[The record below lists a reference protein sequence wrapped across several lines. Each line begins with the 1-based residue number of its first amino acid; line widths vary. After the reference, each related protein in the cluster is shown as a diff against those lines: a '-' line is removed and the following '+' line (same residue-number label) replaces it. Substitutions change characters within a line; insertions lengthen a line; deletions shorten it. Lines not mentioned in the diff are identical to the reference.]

1 MNSLLKN
8 LFISFI
14 GIFLLISIL
23 LLVILWNFSNNI
35 PDYKFLKNYKPPVS
49 SKVYAGDGNLVA
61 DFSKEKRIFV
71 PYRSI
76 PKNVINAFLS
86 AEDKNFFS
94 HPGVD
99 AKGVL
104 RATIN
109 NFKNIMTSKRLEG
122 ASTITQQVA
131 KNFLLTNEVSLN
143 RKLKEAIL
151 AFRIERALTKERIL
165 ELYLNQIYL
174 GSGAYGVAAASLEY
188 FDKSIK
194 ELDYAEAALLAL
206 DDAGLDIGNMEAFYC
221 GNLGQA
227 NAMVGQRILQEIGQT
242 GIPVVNCSNACAT
255 GATAFREAWTS
266 IKAGLYDVVLAV
278 GVEQMGTGLLGGAGG
293 GVGIPKE
300 GLLGSGTM
308 PAVFA
313 EAGMEHAR
321 QYGTTFEQ
329 FAKIS
334 VKNHHHSTMN
344 PKARYQIETPLDEV
358 MNAEMISY
366 PNTKLMCSV
375 NVDGAA
381 AAVLV
386 SEKKA
391 KELGMQR
398 AVRIKA
404 SVMTSDPY
412 QERDLVMPDVNSC
425 TRKAAAEAYEMAGL
439 NSEDID
445 LVELHDCFA
454 TAEMLHYENLGL
466 CGDGEAGRL
475 IDEGEVELGGRIP
488 VNVSGGLLSKGH
500 PLGAT
505 GIANIYEVC
514 THLRGEAGARQ
525 VENAKIGMTH
535 VIGLGSACGIHIL
548 EKV

>member
-1 MNSLLKN
+1 MS
-8 LFISFI
+8 
-14 GIFLLISIL
+14 
-23 LLVILWNFSNNI
+23 
-35 PDYKFLKNYKPPVS
+35 D
-49 SKVYAGDGNLVA
+49 VYVL
-61 DFSKEKRIFV
+61 
-71 PYRSI
+71 
-76 PKNVINAFLS
+76 
-86 AEDKNFFS
+86 
-94 HPGVD
+94 GVD
-99 AKGVL
+99 MIKFGRFPDRTVPD
-104 RATIN
+104 
-109 NFKNIMTSKRLEG
+109 
-122 ASTITQQVA
+122 
-131 KNFLLTNEVSLN
+131 
-143 RKLKEAIL
+143 
-151 AFRIERALTKERIL
+151 
-165 ELYLNQIYL
+165 L
-174 GSGAYGVAAASLEY
+174 G
-188 FDKSIK
+188 
-194 ELDYAEAALLAL
+194 AEAALLAL
-206 DDAGLDIGNMEAFYC
+206 DDAGLTIDNMEAFYC

-293 GVGIPKE
+293 GKGIPKE

-391 KELGMQR
+391 RELGMGR
-398 AVRIKA
+398 SVRVKA
-404 SVMTSDPY
+404 SVLTSDPY

-425 TRKAAAEAYEMAGL
+425 TRKAAKEAYEMAGL
-439 NSEDID
+439 GAEDID

-466 CGDGEAGRL
+466 CEDGEAGRL
-475 IDEGEVELGGRIP
+475 IDEGEVELGGRVP

-514 THLRGEAGARQ
+514 THLRGEAGERQ
-525 VENAKIGMTH
+525 VEGAKIGLTH

-548 EKV
+548 EKA

>member
-1 MNSLLKN
+1 MS
-8 LFISFI
+8 
-14 GIFLLISIL
+14 
-23 LLVILWNFSNNI
+23 
-35 PDYKFLKNYKPPVS
+35 D
-49 SKVYAGDGNLVA
+49 VYVL
-61 DFSKEKRIFV
+61 
-71 PYRSI
+71 
-76 PKNVINAFLS
+76 
-86 AEDKNFFS
+86 
-94 HPGVD
+94 GVD
-99 AKGVL
+99 MIKFGRFPDRTVPD
-104 RATIN
+104 
-109 NFKNIMTSKRLEG
+109 
-122 ASTITQQVA
+122 
-131 KNFLLTNEVSLN
+131 
-143 RKLKEAIL
+143 
-151 AFRIERALTKERIL
+151 
-165 ELYLNQIYL
+165 L
-174 GSGAYGVAAASLEY
+174 G
-188 FDKSIK
+188 
-194 ELDYAEAALLAL
+194 AEAALLAL
-206 DDAGLDIGNMEAFYC
+206 DDAGLSIENMEAFYC

-293 GVGIPKE
+293 GKGIPKE

-313 EAGMEHAR
+313 EAGMEHSR

-391 KELGMQR
+391 KEMGMGR
-398 AVRIKA
+398 SVRVKA
-404 SVMTSDPY
+404 SVLTSDPY

-425 TRKAAAEAYEMAGL
+425 TRKAAKEAYEMAGL
-439 NSEDID
+439 GSDDID

-466 CGDGEAGRL
+466 CEDGEAGRL
-475 IDEGEVELGGRIP
+475 IDEGEVELGGRVP

-514 THLRGEAGARQ
+514 THLRGEAGERQ
-525 VENAKIGMTH
+525 VEGAKIGLTH

-548 EKV
+548 EKT